1 MSTLVQR
8 RVGGGENSNKEGVDV
23 SSANEPKTQQA
34 KSGDVGSEEEME
46 PLPSMPS
53 GDDTLPQD
61 KADVEVLNSALKDLT
76 PRWKNW
82 VIRGIF
88 TWVMILI
95 FGFIVHMGKRAS
107 FFFVCLFVYFLLSFI
122 SIFILIILSCYWF

>member
-1 MSTLVQR
+1 MNTLVQR

-95 FGFIVHMGKRAS
+95 FGFIVHMGRREL
-107 FFFVCLFVYFLLSFI
+107 LFVYFLLSFI
-122 SIFILIILSCYWF
+122 FIFIF

>member
-23 SSANEPKTQQA
+23 SAANEPKTQQA
-34 KSGDVGSEEEME
+34 KSADVGSEEEME

-95 FGFIVHMGKRAS
+95 FGFIVHMGKRES
-107 FFFVCLFVYFLLSFI
+107 LFCLFSLIFYFYF
-122 SIFILIILSCYWF
+122 LIILSCYWF